1 MIFKFQNPFFWTSPF
16 NLHIGDFRSSN
27 DATSCCVEYGRN
39 LRHNKLL
46 RRIWEEFMSQQVVAT
61 NMGGIHDKSCAVEY
75 LWEIRWHNL

>member
-16 NLHIGDFRSSN
+16 NLHSGDFRSSN

-46 RRIWEEFMSQQVVAT
+46 RRIWEEFMTKLVLLNICGKLDGTTYSV
-61 NMGGIHDKSCAVEY
+61 
-75 LWEIRWHNL
+75 